1 MADVPGDTSPRQ
13 GFPGFHWT
21 GLAFIMKLDPV
32 NFDGEGVVALHTDSG
47 LLLQLLMLC
56 VASRTFHTLL
66 SPNITSFQVVK
77 AVSSIVAPLVFLSPL
92 FLPRLH
98 L

>member
-1 MADVPGDTSPRQ
+1 MNPVFRTFSFQCLTDVPEQRMADVPGDTSPRQ

-32 NFDGEGVVALHTDSG
+32 DFDGEGVVALHTDSG

-56 VASRTFHTLL
+56 RCF
-66 SPNITSFQVVK
+66 
-77 AVSSIVAPLVFLSPL
+77 
-92 FLPRLH
+92 
-98 L
+98 